1 MSTTADPSRP
11 RLAVLFGGRS
21 TEHAISCVSAG
32 SVLEALADG
41 PWELVPVGITRSGS
55 WVLPEAD
62 QSYAIDGETLPEV
75 RDGRPVVLSG
85 DEGFRGLRLLDGS
98 GSVPLDVV
106 FPVLHGPLGEDGTVQ
121 GQLEM
126 ADLPYVGSGVFASA
140 AAMDK
145 AHMKALLFAA
155 GLPVGPYA
163 VLDARSTMSAEDRE
177 RLGLPVF
184 GKPARGGSSAGI
196 SKVTSWDDFAS
207 ALALARES
215 DPKVVV
221 EAGVEGREIECGVLG
236 QGGAAA
242 AEAPEASL
250 PAEIPVSTE
259 FDFYDFAAKY
269 LSDSTTFDV
278 PADLPA
284 DVVDDVRRQ
293 AVAAFS
299 ALDCAG
305 LARVDFFVQLDGGV
319 VINEVNTM
327 PGFTPV
333 SMYPRMWAA
342 TGVEYPK
349 LVRRLVEL
357 AVERGS
363 GLS

>member
-41 PWELVPVGITRSGS
+41 PWELVPVGITRSRS
-55 WVLPEAD
+55 WVLVEPG
-62 QSYAIDGETLPEV
+62 QSYAIDRETLPEV

-85 DEGFRGLRLLDGS
+85 DEEFRGLRLLEGGDR
-98 GSVPLDVV
+98 VPLDVV
-106 FPVLHGPLGEDGTVQ
+106 FPVLHGPFGEDGTIQ

-163 VLDARSTMSAEDRE
+163 VLDARSTVSPEDRE
-177 RLGLPVF
+177 RPGLPVF
-184 GKPARGGSSAGI
+184 VKPARGGSSVGI
-196 SKVTSWDDFAS
+196 SKVTSWDDLDS
-207 ALALARES
+207 ALTLARES
-215 DPKVVV
+215 DPKVVA

-250 PAEIPVSTE
+250 PAEIHVSTE
-259 FDFYDFAAKY
+259 FDFYDFA
-269 LSDSTTFDV
+269 
-278 PADLPA
+278 
-284 DVVDDVRRQ
+284 
-293 AVAAFS
+293 
-299 ALDCAG
+299 
-305 LARVDFFVQLDGGV
+305 
-319 VINEVNTM
+319 
-327 PGFTPV
+327 
-333 SMYPRMWAA
+333 
-342 TGVEYPK
+342 
-349 LVRRLVEL
+349 
-357 AVERGS
+357 
-363 GLS
+363 